1 MLRIIED
8 AMVQQ
13 KNNSV
18 NLTMS
23 LAILDPEVF
32 NTG

>member
-8 AMVQQ
+8 AMEFSID
-13 KNNSV
+13 NSL

-32 NTG
+32 NTE